1 MQIKIFARRRGAS
14 DGLPAA
20 VRSLNMIKLTKRVGG
35 IAPSMTLAM
44 SAKSA
49 EMKAAGEKVINFGV
63 GEPDFNT
70 PANIIQAAKDAMDKG
85 YTKYVAAAGLPA
97 LKKAVCE
104 KFKRDNGLD
113 YKPSQIVICNG
124 GKHAIFNAVAAVV
137 EEGDEVIIP
146 SPYWLTYPE
155 VVRFFGAVPRYVA
168 TTRENGFKMTAE
180 QLEEAITPKTA
191 MLIFNSPCNP
201 TGAVY
206 SEDEIKAIAAV
217 CERHNLCVLS
227 DEMYE
232 KLVYDG
238 LSHYSIAQVSPRMKE
253 LTIIVNGASKSY
265 AMTGWRLGYLAAAEH
280 VAKAIGSFQ
289 SHATS
294 NVNTITQY
302 AGLAALEGDQQ
313 PMYDMVEAFAAR
325 REKMM
330 EILEGYRG
338 VGLDYVRPEG
348 AFYVMLVVDKFYGRS
363 NSRKKIEGSMDFAM
377 ELLADEKVA
386 ATPGVCFG
394 DDECIRLSYA
404 LSLEEMEEG
413 LERIKRFCLSLK

>member
-1 MQIKIFARRRGAS
+1 M
-14 DGLPAA
+14 
-20 VRSLNMIKLTKRVGG
+20 LNMIKLTKRVSE
-35 IAPSMTLAM
+35 ISPSMTLAM

-63 GEPDFNT
+63 GEPDFIT
-70 PANIIQAAKDAMDKG
+70 PEHIIQAAKDAMDAG

-97 LKKAVCE
+97 LKKAVCK
-104 KFKRDNGLD
+104 KFARENGLEYD
-113 YKPSQIVICNG
+113 PSQIVISNG
-124 GKHAIFNAVAAVV
+124 GKHAILNAVAAVV

-155 VVRFFGAVPRYVA
+155 VVRFFGGVPVYVP

-180 QLEEAITPKTA
+180 QLEAAITPKTA

-206 SEDEIKAIAAV
+206 SEEEIKAIAAV
-217 CERHNLCVLS
+217 CEKHELCVLS

-232 KLVYDG
+232 KLIYDG
-238 LSHYSIAQVSPRMKE
+238 LKHYSIAQVSPKMKE
-253 LTIIVNGASKSY
+253 LTILVNGVSKSY
-265 AMTGWRLGYLAAAEH
+265 AMTGWRLGYLAASAP

-302 AGLAALEGDQQ
+302 AALAALEGDQQ
-313 PMYDMVEAFAAR
+313 PLEDMVKAFAGR
-325 REKMM
+325 RLKML
-330 EILEGYRG
+330 EILDGYKDL
-338 VGLDYVRPEG
+338 GLDYVKPEG
-348 AFYVMLVVDKFYGRS
+348 AFYVMLVVDKFYGKS
-363 NSRKKIEGSMDFAM
+363 CGAKKIEGSMDFSM
-377 ELLADEKVA
+377 ELLAEQKVA
-386 ATPGVCFG
+386 ATPGICFG
-394 DDECIRLSYA
+394 DDSCIRLSYA

-413 LERIKRFCLSLK
+413 LCRIKNFCLGLK

>member
-1 MQIKIFARRRGAS
+1 
-14 DGLPAA
+14 
-20 VRSLNMIKLTKRVGG
+20 MIKLTKRVSE
-35 IAPSMTLAM
+35 ISPSMTLAM

-63 GEPDFNT
+63 GEPDFIT
-70 PANIIQAAKDAMDKG
+70 PEHIIQAAKDAMDAG

-97 LKKAVCE
+97 LKKAVCK
-104 KFKRDNGLD
+104 KFARENGLEYD
-113 YKPSQIVICNG
+113 PSQIVISNG
-124 GKHAIFNAVAAVV
+124 GKHAILNAVAAVV

-155 VVRFFGAVPRYVA
+155 VVRFFGGVPVYVP

-180 QLEEAITPKTA
+180 QLEAAITPKTA

-206 SEDEIKAIAAV
+206 SEEEIKAIAAV
-217 CERHNLCVLS
+217 CEKHELCVLS

-232 KLVYDG
+232 KLIYDG
-238 LSHYSIAQVSPRMKE
+238 LKHYSIAQVSPKMKE
-253 LTIIVNGASKSY
+253 LTILVNGVSKSY
-265 AMTGWRLGYLAAAEH
+265 AMTGWRLGYLAASAP

-302 AGLAALEGDQQ
+302 AALAALEGDQQ
-313 PMYDMVEAFAAR
+313 PLEDMVKAFAGR
-325 REKMM
+325 RLKML
-330 EILEGYRG
+330 EILDGYKSL
-338 VGLDYVRPEG
+338 GLDYVKPEG
-348 AFYVMLVVDKFYGRS
+348 AFYVMLVVDKFYGKS
-363 NSRKKIEGSMDFAM
+363 CGAKKIEGSMDFSM
-377 ELLADEKVA
+377 GLLAEQKVA
-386 ATPGVCFG
+386 ATPGICFG
-394 DDECIRLSYA
+394 DDSCIRLSYA

-413 LERIKRFCLSLK
+413 LCRIKDFCLGLK